1 MSEELINAMVELRDD
16 ELTKLVKEQL
26 KTRNPMDIFEDL
38 REGITKVGDLFEQ
51 QEYFLSDL
59 VFAGDIF
66 NETSELLLPHFPKD
80 DKEFKGKVVIGTV
93 QGDFHD
99 IGKNITIT
107 LLKSNGYDV
116 IDLGIDVS
124 AERFL
129 EAVQKYEPNVLG
141 MSGLLTTATEPMKR
155 IIGHIR
161 KEYKNKLMIIVG
173 GGRVN
178 DEWVKIVGA
187 DYGANNAVTGL
198 KIINEVMKR
207 D

>member
-66 NETSELLLPHFPKD
+66 NETSELLLPYFPKD

-124 AERFL
+124 AERFF

-187 DYGANNAVTGL
+187 DYGTNNAVTGL